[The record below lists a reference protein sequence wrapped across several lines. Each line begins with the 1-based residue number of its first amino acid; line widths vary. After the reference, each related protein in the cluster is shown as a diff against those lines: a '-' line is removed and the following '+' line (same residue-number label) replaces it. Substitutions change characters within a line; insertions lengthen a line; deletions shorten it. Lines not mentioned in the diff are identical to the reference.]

1 MGTTPAMQT
10 RPASA
15 TRMPG
20 YLIAWRMVIAVLA
33 WWGLVAALHGD
44 ITQLRYFSQVTTL
57 TVALT
62 ATASVL
68 GFAVVSQRWNRAMAW
83 CRGASTTYAIVTA
96 VIYQAL
102 LSGNLEATSSLLEHA
117 VVPALAVIDWLVFGP
132 GSDKEGRARQA
143 WWTALSW
150 LILPICYLGVYYRRP
165 RSERQ
170 AAVPIPGSR
179 RVELLALGGHH
190 DRGFRR
196 GGVRGVG
203 DRGAPIA
210 RPASGAGR
218 LTAGPLGRR
227 GPRLPVAGEPPRDG
241 WIGNRAKRAQNPIL
255 SYAGYIRVRIE

>member
-1 MGTTPAMQT
+1 
-10 RPASA
+10 
-15 TRMPG
+15 MPG

-62 ATASVL
+62 ASASVL
-68 GFAVVSQRWNRAMAW
+68 GFAVVSERWNRALAW

-132 GSDKEGRARQA
+132 GRTRQA

-150 LILPICYLGVYYRRP
+150 LILPICYLGVYTGVRDRNGKPLYPFLDPDASSFWRWVGIMIAVFVVVGFVVWATGVL
-165 RSERQ
+165 RS
-170 AAVPIPGSR
+170 
-179 RVELLALGGHH
+179 H
-190 DRGFRR
+190 RR
-196 GGVRGVG
+196 G
-203 DRGAPIA
+203 AEQ
-210 RPASGAGR
+210 AG
-218 LTAGPLGRR
+218 
-227 GPRLPVAGEPPRDG
+227 
-241 WIGNRAKRAQNPIL
+241 
-255 SYAGYIRVRIE
+255 